1 MTCGKPLVLLGVA
14 VVAAGFG
21 SLGWFAWRLDQ
32 RLVELTAA
40 QTASTTTLQALD
52 REVTRLRVEQRA
64 EGKGAQAL
72 LEKLATY
79 APLLSS
85 ARTTQP
91 DYQAARLEMD
101 AIKKA
106 FTALGN
112 DGWAPLMKAWQ
123 QHDASDFDQLK
134 WLLDCALAVDPA
146 AGKELC
152 KRALLGQEKPN
163 PRLRWWAADL
173 MVQHDRQ
180 LAQQLLRQILTIESS
195 RGVNPERAAAY
206 NVPIL
211 DTAAIAVSGF
221 HNFIDRYVQ
230 SGDDQIDQTLLMLLG
245 RTEHDLPTIQHCV
258 KLLGE
263 RKHAPAARRIEELY
277 RKPPGIQD
285 NPIFLRHCLDALV
298 SIRGAE
304 IKPWLET
311 ELKNATNELV
321 ARHLQVLLDELAGK
335 QRQPNPVPAANPT
348 NAPTGQGK

>member
-1 MTCGKPLVLLGVA
+1 MTCGKPFVLLGLAVA
-14 VVAAGFG
+14 AAGFG

-32 RLVELTAA
+32 RLAELTTA
-40 QTASTTTLQALD
+40 QTACSTTLATLD
-52 REVTRLRVEQRA
+52 REVTRMRVEQRA
-64 EGKGAQAL
+64 EGKGPQAL

-91 DYQAARLEMD
+91 DYQAAKLEMD

-106 FTALGN
+106 FAALGN
-112 DGWAPLMKAWQ
+112 DGWTPLMKAWQ
-123 QHDASDFDQLK
+123 KHDANDFDQLK
-134 WLLDCALAVDPA
+134 WLLDCAIAVDPA

-173 MVQHDRQ
+173 MVQNDRQ
-180 LAQQLLRQILTIESS
+180 LAQQLLRQILTVESS
-195 RGVNPERAAAY
+195 RGINPERAAAY

-211 DTAAIAVSGF
+211 DTAAIAVSGY

-263 RKHAPAARRIEELY
+263 RKHAPAAKRIEELY

-285 NPIFLRHCLDALV
+285 NPIFVRHCLDALA
-298 SIRGAE
+298 SIRGPE
-304 IKPWLET
+304 IRPWLEA

-321 ARHLQVLLDELAGK
+321 ARHLQVLLDELDGK
-335 QRQPNPVPAANPT
+335 PPQPSPPIPAANQGTP
-348 NAPTGQGK
+348 AGQGK